1 MKFSNCI
8 KLAMVVGLAASA
20 ASAGERIALQPVGP
34 VQNYEFKGW
43 INIQDGTI
51 SQYGT
56 RTSVKY
62 AYDNLPLG
70 ISTGPNGGVVDRNDG
85 VTNADFLFAGGAPHA
100 GDYVTLDRAR
110 SGRGIY
116 GDRLVGYIEEL
127 VWGTGHNFVTDV
139 DDYHIFYDH
148 LATWANGPDLTQGSF
163 IGGFY
168 FADLPTDAF
177 PNVFFWGASGLSLAL
192 GIPVSRNLLV
202 HEHWIS
208 LTGSGGFPITDF
220 DGLTVYNGDGA
231 ANLGD
236 GQNYLGDSQD
246 LFLYDASGDGVF
258 NGNEWLYYYGGGNF
272 AANLCF
278 GIALEECDED
288 FDGSGFTDGE
298 DFIAFVNAF
307 ENAGC

>member
-8 KLAMVVGLAASA
+8 KIAMVVGLAASA
-20 ASAGERIALQPVGP
+20 ASAGERVALQPMGP

-43 INIQDGTI
+43 INIADGTV

-56 RTSVKY
+56 RQSTNYV
-62 AYDNLPLG
+62 YDNLPLG
-70 ISTGPNGGVVDRNDG
+70 ISTGPDGGVVDRSTG
-85 VTNADFLFAGGAPHA
+85 LNADFLFGGGAPHV
-100 GDYVTLDRAR
+100 GDYVTLDRFR
-110 SGRGIY
+110 GGRGIY
-116 GDRLVGYIEEL
+116 GDRVVGYMEEL
-127 VWGTGHNFVTDV
+127 VWGTGHNFDTDV

-148 LATWANGPDLTQGSF
+148 LATWQTGDLTMGSF

-168 FADLPTDAF
+168 FADLPCVAF
-177 PNVFFWGASGLSLAL
+177 PNVNFWGVSGLSGAL
-192 GIPVSRNLLV
+192 GIAVSRNLLV

-220 DGLTVYNGDGA
+220 SGITVYNGDGA
-231 ANLGD
+231 ATLGD

-246 LFLYDASGDGVF
+246 LFLYDASGDGIF

-278 GIALEECDED
+278 GLALDDCDSD
-288 FDGSGFTDGE
+288 FDGSGFTDLD
-298 DFIAFVNAF
+298 DFTGFVNAF